1 MCIDQFFNNAS
12 VGSFLGAFFAF
23 FLVVATDSRR
33 SRKKKKMITKQIELN
48 RIIIQKKKE
57 TVANHLKNIHV
68 KGNLYPGKMLPFQ
81 IDEIKTMSLEV
92 LNLFKPEEK
101 LALDSICYHMF
112 QTDELLNEVD
122 DLVSKFIDLSIESK
136 KYDTNHTSDSKS
148 EKLEEINVDLQCTLN
163 LIETKY
169 KEVLI
174 NIDNID
180 STTRFYIKKEY
191 NKILTGF

>member
-1 MCIDQFFNNAS
+1 
-12 VGSFLGAFFAF
+12 
-23 FLVVATDSRR
+23 
-33 SRKKKKMITKQIELN
+33 
-48 RIIIQKKKE
+48 
-57 TVANHLKNIHV
+57 
-68 KGNLYPGKMLPFQ
+68 
-81 IDEIKTMSLEV
+81 
-92 LNLFKPEEK
+92 
-101 LALDSICYHMF
+101 MF

-122 DLVSKFIDLSIESK
+122 DLVSKFINLSIESK
-136 KYDTNHTSDSKS
+136 KYDTNHTSDSKA